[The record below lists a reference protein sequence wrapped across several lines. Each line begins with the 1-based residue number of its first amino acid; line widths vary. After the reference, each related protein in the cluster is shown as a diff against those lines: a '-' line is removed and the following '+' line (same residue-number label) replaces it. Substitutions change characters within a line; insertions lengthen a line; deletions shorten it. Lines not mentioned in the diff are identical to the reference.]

1 MKPYS
6 KLLSALLLALFAFTT
21 ACEESDDQI
30 IIQPQNQLVAVAGA
44 DKTIF
49 VNEELTLDGS
59 ASFDRNNKAFTYSWS
74 IKLKPAGSAVAL
86 SQVNNVSTIIKPDV
100 SGLYVIELQ
109 IIQGQWTAKDEVNI
123 QVNNVVPNGP
133 TTVILDGNI
142 NSNTTFPN
150 IFEDPERI
158 DYIVTQNIEVWADL
172 TIMPG
177 VTMAFQED
185 KGLQIMS
192 GYIKAIG
199 SNISPIIFTSLEEES
214 AYWKGIAI
222 YSNNE
227 LNEFNFVTIK
237 NGGSVAFN
245 ETGIRANVFLSGND
259 FSAAALKINNSTFS
273 NSGGYGLYVQGGS
286 SLSGQ
291 QQITFSNNQQ
301 AAAFIPARLLNSIDP
316 VSYNAGNVLETGGL
330 VSQETELVWKKLS
343 GGSYL
348 VTKDIQLK
356 AGITIEA
363 GATFAMKSGISISVS
378 DNGYLNASGTQA
390 APVKFTSTGNQVY
403 WNGLYFNSYNFNNSL
418 NYTEVSNA
426 GLYKIGD
433 GIYPANIT
441 VSAQGL
447 VKVENSTLL
456 NGLGYGLVAQ
466 NQNAYNENFT
476 SSNTFSNLQSGIV
489 FPEIIENPLSMLTGE
504 WVDYWSFTNGLSSI
518 APNFYN
524 KESGVWFN
532 GAANPWAMNPRG
544 FGLRFTDHG
553 NFVWTIA
560 ERSPMTGCESYSA
573 EYITGSF
580 EILAGSIS
588 FNQNYWRSKFT
599 NSCDESQEV
608 DIEVTPSVIPIQY
621 QISKVNNPF
630 TNTEVWKLTFT
641 NPGGSSFFFYKKI
654 D

>member
-6 KLLSALLLALFAFTT
+6 KLLSALLLALFALTT
-21 ACEESDDQI
+21 ACEESENQI
-30 IIQPQNQLVAVAGA
+30 IVQPQNQLVAVAGA

-59 ASFDRNNKAFTYSWS
+59 GSFDRNNKAFSYSWS
-74 IKLKPAGSAVAL
+74 IKSKPQGSAVTL
-86 SQVNNVSTIIKPDV
+86 SQANNVSTSIKPDV

-109 IIQGQWTAKDEVNI
+109 LIQGPWTAKDEVNI

-133 TTVILDGNI
+133 TTVMLEGNI
-142 NSNTTFPN
+142 NTNTTLVN
-150 IFEDPERI
+150 IFEDPARI
-158 DYIVTQNIEVWADL
+158 DYIVTQDIEVWADL

-177 VTMAFQED
+177 VTIAFQED
-185 KGLQIMS
+185 KGMQIIS
-192 GYIKAIG
+192 GYIKANG
-199 SNISPIIFTSLEEES
+199 SSASPILFTSREEQV

-222 YSNNE
+222 YSNSE
-227 LNEFNFVTIK
+227 SNEFNFVTIK
-237 NGGSVAFN
+237 NAGSAAFN
-245 ETGIRANVFLSGND
+245 ETAIRANLFLSGTD
-259 FSAAALKINNSTFS
+259 FSAAALKINNSHFS
-273 NSGGYGLYVQGGS
+273 NSGGYGLYVQGA
-286 SLSGQ
+286 SLLYGQ
-291 QQITFSNNQQ
+291 HQLTFSNNQQ
-301 AAAFIPARLLNSIDP
+301 AAAFIPAALLNGIDP
-316 VSYNAGNVLETGGL
+316 VSYNAVNLIETGGL
-330 VSQETELVWKKLS
+330 VSQETEFIWKKLS
-343 GGSYL
+343 SGSYI
-348 VTKDIQLK
+348 VTKDIHLK
-356 AGITIEA
+356 AGVTIEA
-363 GATFAMKSGISISVS
+363 GASFKMKPGVSISVS
-378 DNGYLNASGTQA
+378 DNGYLKASGTQA
-390 APVKFTSTGNQVY
+390 APVQFTSTSNQVY
-403 WNGLYFNSYNFNNSL
+403 WNGLYFNSYNFNNIL
-418 NYTEVSNA
+418 TYTEVSNA
-426 GLYKIGD
+426 GLQKIGD
-433 GIYPANIT
+433 GSYPANIT

-447 VKVENSTLL
+447 VKVENSTLI

-476 SSNTFSNLQSGIV
+476 TSNTFSNLQSGIV
-489 FPEIIENPLSMLTGE
+489 FPEIIENPLTTLTGE

-544 FGLRFTDHG
+544 FGLRFTENG

-560 ERSPMTGCESYSA
+560 EHSPMTGCESYSA

-580 EILAGSIS
+580 EILDGSIS
-588 FNQNYWRSKFT
+588 FNQDYWRSKFT

-621 QISKVNNPF
+621 QISKMNNPF